1 MESVVTTQARVRNG
15 ETQAEIDLLI
25 EEQAQKGVALL
36 YFNSQRSLNE
46 WVARVKALSQ

>member
-1 MESVVTTQARVRNG
+1 MELLATTLARVRNG

-25 EEQAQKGVALL
+25 EQHAQNGVALL

-46 WVARVKALSQ
+46 WVARVQALSQ